1 MFEDIVENKLNW
13 FNSLKVNTRLL
24 MRLLFL
30 LFFLKKDHTN
40 TILNGIETESK
51 LSIYCNMFEET
62 LWTFSHTKYS
72 CVI

>member
-24 MRLLFL
+24 MPTSVLT
-30 LFFLKKDHTN
+30 FFLKKKIIP
-40 TILNGIETESK
+40 ILSGIETESK